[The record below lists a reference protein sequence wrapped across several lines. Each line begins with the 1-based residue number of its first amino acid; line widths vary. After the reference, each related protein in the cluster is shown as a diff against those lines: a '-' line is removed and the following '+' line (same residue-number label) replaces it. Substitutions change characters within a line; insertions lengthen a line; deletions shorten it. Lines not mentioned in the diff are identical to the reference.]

1 MPALL
6 ALQKLS
12 APDSHTPGGEFPQQR
27 AAGCSGETRKTGPP
41 LRERGSVTHC
51 PASRKG
57 GGDMFL
63 CWLLHLSS
71 AGKPWCCVA
80 PGGGPRSHLC
90 RGLSLVPRSVGGGGN

>member
-1 MPALL
+1 
-6 ALQKLS
+6 
-12 APDSHTPGGEFPQQR
+12 
-27 AAGCSGETRKTGPP
+27 
-41 LRERGSVTHC
+41 
-51 PASRKG
+51 
-57 GGDMFL
+57 MFL